1 MESGAKSKSVW
12 YLSGHGAKDVSAARN
27 SRRLTQER
35 YTLLGNTDVLV
46 YTPVG
51 DSRVSVES
59 RGLPESYVYTNTS
72 TIPSYLYALLC
83 DERFN
88 KRFILE
94 AIAKI
99 SQKLDILSEI
109 EYPNPGERFQ
119 EKPTDEKNYWGKPQG
134 EDHRPKSGLHNRV
147 YAKDPLHFPF
157 CLTCI
162 TMYDAATGEIHSN
175 IHPTIKEFMLSSHC
189 GELEDHG
196 DFPDRSKLL
205 GNLEKEGLPLRT
217 FLHPFKQSDTA
228 GVFNNLADLN
238 LFASKNS
245 GMILEA
251 MQKMA
256 KDARDRLQASA
267 ADHDRLRAAA
277 NPYYEHDVWLTENL
291 QLVTSFYGELVTT
304 KKSTLTKIMAI
315 CKFVSPPNTDLEIL
329 DYTCS
334 CDFAT
339 QPPLHTVSSGV
350 TMDDST
356 PGTIGSFPS
365 TSSELSSSESSSSQS
380 SSSLPDSPKIVSL
393 VRPPRR
399 RASMKA
405 TDDIKLLFGTT
416 SRRAGAAAATGD
428 GAAAVEACECDCRP
442 RSTTPPDS
450 RRGSKGKGKGKHSG
464 PKGGSIKR
472 IRKRT
477 QKQYISRK
485 YNHSKKHKKRYYTK
499 KRRNI

>member
-1 MESGAKSKSVW
+1 MEREKIKSVW

-35 YTLLGNTDVLV
+35 YTLLGNTDVMV

-134 EDHRPKSGLHNRV
+134 EDHRPKSGLLNRV
-147 YAKDPLHFPF
+147 SAKDPLHFPF

-162 TMYDAATGEIHSN
+162 TMYDDATGEIHSN
-175 IHPTIKEFMLSSHC
+175 IHPTIREFMLSSHC

-205 GNLEKEGLPLRT
+205 GNLEEEGLPLRI
-217 FLHPFKQSDTA
+217 FLHPFNQSEKP
-228 GVFNNLADLN
+228 GVFKNLADLN

-251 MQKMA
+251 MQEMA

-277 NPYYEHDVWLTENL
+277 NPHYEHDVWLTENL

-339 QPPLHTVSSGV
+339 QPPLHTVSTGV

-356 PGTIGSFPS
+356 PFTIESFPS
-365 TSSELSSSESSSSQS
+365 TSSELSSQSSSQLS
-380 SSSLPDSPKIVSL
+380 SSPPDSPKIVSL

-416 SRRAGAAAATGD
+416 SRRAGAAAGAGD
-428 GAAAVEACECDCRP
+428 GEDCECDCRP

-450 RRGSKGKGKGKHSG
+450 RRGSKGKGKGKGKHSG
-464 PKGGSIKR
+464 HKGGSIKR

-485 YNHSKKHKKRYYTK
+485 YNHIKKHKKRYYTK
-499 KRRNI
+499 KLLNI